1 MEFFTVTAFFI
12 TLIQL
17 AVQIITLLVIVQVI
31 LSYFMHPYH
40 PVRQAVDRLVEPLL
54 APIRQIIPPVGM
66 FDFSP
71 LVLLILVQF
80 IGSLLIQIL
89 R

>member
-1 MEFFTVTAFFI
+1 MTLVLI
-12 TLIQL
+12 TLVRTIEQL
-17 AVQIITLLVIVQVI
+17 LILLILIHVI

-40 PVRQAVDRLVEPLL
+40 PVRQTVDRMVEPLL
-54 APIRQIIPPVGM
+54 APIRQLIPPVGM
-66 FDFSP
+66 FDLSP

-80 IGSLLIQIL
+80 IGSLIIQVL

>member
-1 MEFFTVTAFFI
+1 MAMYFVG
-12 TLIQL
+12 LIRLIEQL
-17 AVQIITLLVIVQVI
+17 ITLLVIVHVI

-40 PVRQAVDRLVEPLL
+40 PVRQAIDRLVEPLL
-54 APIRQIIPPVGM
+54 APIRQILPPMGM

-80 IGSLLIQIL
+80 IGSLFIQIL
-89 R
+89 Q

>member
-1 MEFFTVTAFFI
+1 VTLVLI
-12 TLIQL
+12 TLVRTIEQL
-17 AVQIITLLVIVQVI
+17 LILLILIHVI

-40 PVRQAVDRLVEPLL
+40 PVRQTVDRMVEPLL
-54 APIRQIIPPVGM
+54 APIRQLIPPVGM
-66 FDFSP
+66 FDLSP

-80 IGSLLIQIL
+80 IGSLIIQVL